1 LRKREN
7 THKLEAKKEDKAMRK
22 FQTFLFLLLA
32 LMYLG
37 AHTSCSHV
45 EADLRD
51 SSAFMEMQD

>member
-1 LRKREN
+1 
-7 THKLEAKKEDKAMRK
+7 MRK